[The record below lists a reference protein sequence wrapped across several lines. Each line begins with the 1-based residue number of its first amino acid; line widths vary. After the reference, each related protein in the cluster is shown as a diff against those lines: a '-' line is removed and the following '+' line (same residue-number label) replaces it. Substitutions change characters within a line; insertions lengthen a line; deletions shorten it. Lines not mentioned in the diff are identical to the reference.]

1 MRAGVGASWDGE
13 SRSPPSSAARCDA
26 GPPCGRRPH
35 PRRVG
40 VEGDP
45 GPQTRPGGVAHGTQG
60 RQPTDGESGQSPT
73 NSGTRF
79 FLPNPGPRPCRSLTP
94 RRHRPPSSHPL
105 DPGPPGRLPG
115 LPRLFQL
122 PGLHPGARGGA
133 AGRGEKRRE
142 RRWRER
148 GLGGGGVSGRAS
160 APVACACVF
169 SPPPPCLPP
178 PRPSRGSLA
187 RLSTASRR
195 RRGAG
200 AVRVTGRPGP
210 GVPARSEV
218 ARAWALGDRAQPHEG
233 ESSCASVLE
242 ACMERRAEHRPC
254 AIPGE
259 SARWMGRPAGR
270 KQGSMRR
277 LLAQRQLPL
286 FFPDPL
292 TPSALAPSPPLS
304 LRSARAPASS

>member
-26 GPPCGRRPH
+26 GPPCRRRPH

-60 RQPTDGESGQSPT
+60 RQPTDGESGQSLP

-79 FLPNPGPRPCRSLTP
+79 FLPNPGPRPCCSLTP

-148 GLGGGGVSGRAS
+148 GLGGGGGQRAS
-160 APVACACVF
+160 ERAGRVCVCVF
-169 SPPPPCLPP
+169 AAAALPSTSSSK
-178 PRPSRGSLA
+178 PR
-187 RLSTASRR
+187 
-195 RRGAG
+195 
-200 AVRVTGRPGP
+200 
-210 GVPARSEV
+210 
-218 ARAWALGDRAQPHEG
+218 
-233 ESSCASVLE
+233 
-242 ACMERRAEHRPC
+242 
-254 AIPGE
+254 
-259 SARWMGRPAGR
+259 
-270 KQGSMRR
+270 
-277 LLAQRQLPL
+277 
-286 FFPDPL
+286 
-292 TPSALAPSPPLS
+292 
-304 LRSARAPASS
+304 